1 MGGMTVRCNR
11 HSRRFLLP
19 VAALATTL
27 VLVAAAC
34 GGGGGGGGSGSSSSF
49 EDEGEP
55 QRGGEVVMGLEA
67 ETTGGYCLPI
77 AQLAISGIQVAN
89 AIYDT
94 LTVPATNGEYVPYLA
109 ESVTSN
115 DDFTVW
121 TITLRPNITFHNGQ
135 PLDAE
140 ALKANLDAWKE
151 GILLSQV
158 FSDAG
163 EITIVD
169 DLTVQVQTTVPWPGF
184 AGVLYLNG
192 RGGIAAPEQIAD
204 TTSESCTTQP
214 IGTGPFMCEPG
225 CWEINRQFVATANPD
240 YWATDDAG
248 NKLPYL
254 DQITFVPITEA
265 EQRVNALQQG
275 RIDLMHTSD
284 ADATIRL
291 EQLADQGQAKVLIE
305 EPGVREQSYYILNTR
320 EAPFNSL
327 KAREA
332 FSLALDRDELIEV
345 TEGGRPEKSTGM
357 FDVDTPGYL
366 EDSGFPEHDAEAAEQ
381 LVQEVKDEQG
391 SFDVVLGTTPD
402 PANLSEAELMQQQLE
417 DVGISAEIAQTEQS
431 AFINEVLSGS
441 FSVGLWRN
449 LHSDPAHPDPAT
461 TPWFTSENIIN
472 FAAYDDPE
480 IDRLLEQGRSASDP
494 DEIERIY
501 SELNRQFSEKL
512 YYYWGWYVDWT
523 IGSKTNVN
531 GVTGPT
537 LPDSSEKW
545 LFLYGRI
552 PTAGLWVS

>member
-1 MGGMTVRCNR
+1 MTVRSNR

-19 VAALATTL
+19 VAALAAT
-27 VLVAAAC
+27 VGLVAAAC
-34 GGGGGGGGSGSSSSF
+34 GGGGGGSSESSTSF

-94 LTVPATNGEYVPYLA
+94 LTVPSTSGEYVPYLA

-115 DDFTVW
+115 DDFTEW
-121 TITLRPNITFHNGQ
+121 TITLRPNVTFHNGQ
-135 PLDAE
+135 PLNAE

-158 FSDAG
+158 FSDVG
-163 EITIVD
+163 EITVVD
-169 DLTVQVQTTVPWPGF
+169 DLTVRVQTTVPWPGF
-184 AGVLYLNG
+184 AAVLYLNG

-254 DQITFVPITEA
+254 DQITFVPIVEA
-265 EQRVNALQQG
+265 EQRVSALQQG

-291 EQLADQGQAKVLIE
+291 QDLADTGQVKVYIE

-320 EAPFNSL
+320 EAPFNNQ

-332 FSLALDRDELIEV
+332 VALALDRDELIEV
-345 TEGGRPEKSTGM
+345 TEGGLPEKSNGM
-357 FDVDTPGYL
+357 FDIDSPGYE
-366 EDSGFPEHDAEAAEQ
+366 EDAEYPEHDAERAEQ
-381 LVQEVKDEQG
+381 LVQEVIDEEG
-391 SFDVVLGTTPD
+391 SFDVVLGTTTD
-402 PANLSEAELMQQQLE
+402 PSNLSEAELIQQQFE
-417 DVGISAEIAQTEQS
+417 EVGISADIAQTEQS

-441 FSVGLWRN
+441 FSFALWRN
-449 LHSDPAHPDPAT
+449 LHSDPVFPDAAT
-461 TPWFTSENIIN
+461 TAWFTSENIIN

-480 IDRLLEQGRSASDP
+480 IDRLLEEGRSESDP
-494 DEIERIY
+494 AEIQRIY
-501 SELNRQFSEKL
+501 SELNDQFAEKL
-512 YYYWGWYVDWT
+512 YYIWGWYVDWT
-523 IGSKTNVN
+523 IGMKNDVN

-537 LPDSSEKW
+537 LPDSSDKW